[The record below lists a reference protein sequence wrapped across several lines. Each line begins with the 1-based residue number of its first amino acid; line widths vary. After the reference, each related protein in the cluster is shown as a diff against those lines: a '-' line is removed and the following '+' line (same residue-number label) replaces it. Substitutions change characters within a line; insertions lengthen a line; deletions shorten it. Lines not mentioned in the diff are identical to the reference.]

1 MIIEVAVDGSPD
13 GAIKGALEGTLEE
26 APKVSR
32 SDLHKDV

>member
-13 GAIKGALEGTLEE
+13 GAIKGAPEGTLEE